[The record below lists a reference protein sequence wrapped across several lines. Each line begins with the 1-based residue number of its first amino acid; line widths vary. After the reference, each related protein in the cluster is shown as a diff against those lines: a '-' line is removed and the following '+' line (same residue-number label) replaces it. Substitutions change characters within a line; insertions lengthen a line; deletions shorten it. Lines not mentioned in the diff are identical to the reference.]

1 LNEILRSLDSQ
12 IGRLIDTICVVLI
25 AGLFVVIALVVAT
38 RLGGLGSPAWSD
50 EIVEF
55 MLAWLI
61 FIGAA
66 GLWRRNEHFRV
77 DLLEQLSRN
86 PLTRVRLAITVE
98 LLCVGFLAVLTYYGG
113 LFAFRATDTSPT
125 FSLPLVY
132 WYASMPVSTGLMLAY
147 SLARLWRLFSGRET
161 PLQPV

>member
-1 LNEILRSLDSQ
+1 MTQLLTALDSW
-12 IGRLIDTICVVLI
+12 IGRVIDAICIVLV
-25 AGLFVVIALVVAT
+25 AGLFAVITLVVAT
-38 RLGGLGSPAWSD
+38 RLGGFGSPAWSD

-55 MLAWLI
+55 MMAWLI

-66 GLWRRNEHFRV
+66 GLWRRGEHFRV

-86 PLTRVRLAITVE
+86 PLTRTRLAIAVE

-113 LFAFRATDTSPT
+113 FFAFLATDTSPT

-147 SLARLWRLFSGRET
+147 SLARLWRLFSGREI